1 MKKVLLALI
10 LLGST
15 RCFVHSQEI
24 KDFRLN
30 AAVVQAERSGEFLHL
45 DVKGDAGKMAAWLQD
60 QGGKLKYA
68 KTSNTWAVM
77 VPGTAAREFLA
88 LPFVEST
95 YFSGARGQVMNDT
108 MRVKNNIDSIH
119 QAYAPLSLPYTGA
132 GVICGIIDTG
142 VDGAHPDLRNAD
154 GSTRILAF
162 WDQTAVN
169 HPTNTP
175 VYGYGQVYDSSM
187 INANFGLANDPGAHG
202 TTVAGCASGN
212 ANATGHHKG
221 VAPQSHVLVVKNNLY
236 AINWLATISDAVD
249 WMYHVGDSLNM
260 PVVINVSLGTYDGS
274 HDGRDPDSRFIDS
287 LIRAKRGRLMVA
299 AAGNSGNSALY
310 GNYHLRTNVNSDTS
324 FTWVTYNPSSALGYG
339 AVFFEAYAD
348 TADLNQ
354 VQFAVGADATSPVYN
369 FRGRTDF
376 HNVQECI
383 GTILSDTIRNGPN
396 ILGIVDFYAQIIHD
410 TYLLQVHLQQPDSN
424 AYLFRM
430 MSTGQGAFDVWSAS
444 WMGTSALVEAP
455 IPTVAQFPDIAHYV
469 SPDSAKVIVS
479 GFQCLETVVTVAN
492 YAGANAYLDYNNNLQ
507 TFPYSVQQISVN
519 SSRGPTRDNR
529 QKPDIAATG
538 DVTMSAGPLSNLA
551 WMRINE
557 PFKVSADSMHMR
569 NGGTSMASPVIAGIG
584 ALMLEKCPNLRWDE
598 FLQAITTTAKSDG
611 FTSVVPNITW
621 GYGKVDAFRALV
633 STEYLPTISGNTTF
647 CFGDSSVLNAAAY
660 AEYQWSTGDTL
671 ATLVS
676 YDSANVTLHVTD
688 VRGCKSDT
696 AFVQII
702 EYPQS
707 LPAAFS
713 SQSTPLPEFV
723 FVSTHAANTYAWYVD
738 EGSGFQVLGNDDSL
752 VYQPT
757 GDFYIYLIT
766 TDVYGCNSVSDTIYY
781 IEGSTPEIGEDIIHV
796 FPNPGSGEFQ
806 LSLSESMAFATLEV
820 YDLQGKLMRLMNLQ
834 GSRQN
839 LDFSDF
845 AEGSY
850 VLRVQNTEGM
860 IKQIRL
866 IVIK

>member
-1 MKKVLLALI
+1 MKKVLLALF
-10 LLGST
+10 LLSSAQI
-15 RCFVHSQEI
+15 RVFSQEI

-30 AAVVQAERSGEFLHL
+30 AAVTQAEKSGEMLHL
-45 DVKGDAGKMAAWLQD
+45 DVQGDPQKIAAWLNAH
-60 QGGKLKYA
+60 GGKLKYA
-68 KTSNTWAVM
+68 KSASFWSVM
-77 VPGTAAREFLA
+77 VPGRVAREFLT
-88 LPFVEST
+88 LPFVGST
-95 YFSGARGQVMNDT
+95 YFSAARGQVMNDT

-119 QAYAPLSLPYTGA
+119 QGYTPLHLPYTGA

-154 GSTRILAF
+154 GSTRILGF

-187 INANFGLANDPGAHG
+187 INANFALANDPGAHG

-212 ANATGHHKG
+212 ANATGNHKG

-310 GNYHLRTNVNSDTS
+310 GNYHLRTDVGSDTS

-354 VQFAVGADATSPVYN
+354 VQFAIGADAPSPVYS
-369 FRGRTDF
+369 FRGKTDF

-383 GTILSDTIRNGPN
+383 GTIISDTIWNGSN

-410 TYLLQVHLQQPDSN
+410 TYLLQVHLQEPDSN

-444 WMGTSALVEAP
+444 WMGTSSLIEAP
-455 IPTVAQFPDIAHYV
+455 LPTVAQFPEIVHYA
-469 SPDSAKVIVS
+469 SPDSAKVMVS

-507 TFPYSVQQISVN
+507 TFPYAVQQISVN

-584 ALMLEKCPNLRWDE
+584 ALMLEKCPTLRWDE
-598 FLQAITTTAKSDG
+598 FLQAITQTAKSDG
-611 FTSVVPNITW
+611 FTAAVPNITW

-633 STEYLPTISGNTTF
+633 STAYLPAISGNTSF
-647 CFGDSSVLNAAAY
+647 CFGDSTILSASGYSYYTWN
-660 AEYQWSTGDTL
+660 TGDTTSSVL
-671 ATLVS
+671 LH
-676 YDSANVTLHVTD
+676 DSASLSLQVADL
-688 VRGCKSDT
+688 RGCKSDT
-696 AFVQII
+696 AYVQVI

-707 LPAAFS
+707 PDAAFTSGSIPLPA
-713 SQSTPLPEFV
+713 FV
-723 FVSTHAANTYAWYVD
+723 FNSTNTANTYAWYID
-738 EGSGFQVLGNDDSL
+738 AGSGFQLSGTDDSL
-752 VYQPT
+752 VYAPM
-757 GDFYIYLIT
+757 GNFSIYLVT
-766 TDVYGCNSVSDTIYY
+766 TDVYGCSSISDTVFY
-781 IEGSTPEIGEDIIHV
+781 IEGSTSELDTEFLHV
-796 FPNPGSGEFQ
+796 FPNPSSGEVQ
-806 LSLSESMAFATLEV
+806 LSVPETMAFSNLEV
-820 YDLQGKLMRLMNLQ
+820 YNIQGKRMQSLVLQGMQ
-834 GSRQN
+834 QS

-845 AEGSY
+845 SEGVY
-850 VLRVQNTEGM
+850 LLRIENNEGHWQ
-860 IKQIRL
+860 QIRL
-866 IVIK
+866 MIIK